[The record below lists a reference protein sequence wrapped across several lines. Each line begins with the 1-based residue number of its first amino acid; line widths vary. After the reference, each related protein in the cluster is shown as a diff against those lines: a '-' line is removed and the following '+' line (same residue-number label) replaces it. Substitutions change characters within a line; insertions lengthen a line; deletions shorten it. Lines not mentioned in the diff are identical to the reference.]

1 MSVRVLL
8 AAGLGLALFASTANA
23 GPENV
28 KWPADY
34 KATFTNTFNGD
45 RTVNEKQVIRV
56 FANDTA
62 VQGAAADGKL
72 PFGSVLVAELYAAK
86 LDADGVAIESGL
98 GRRII
103 DKLSAIV
110 VMERGKGFDDEY
122 PDELK
127 VGDWEFAVFSPTGK
141 RLDKN
146 ITGCRE
152 CHHPLAD
159 SEYVFSYEH
168 MVR

>member
-1 MSVRVLL
+1 MSMRMFL
-8 AAGLGLALFASTANA
+8 AAGLGLALLASTAAA

-34 KATFTNTFNGD
+34 KTAFTNTFNGD
-45 RTVNEKQVIRV
+45 RTANEKQVIRV
-56 FANDTA
+56 FANDMA
-62 VQGAAADGKL
+62 LQGAATDGKL

-86 LDADGVAIESGL
+86 LDADGSVIESTL

-110 VMERGKGFDDEY
+110 VMERGEGFDAEY
-122 PDELK
+122 PDDLK
-127 VGDWEFAVFSPTGK
+127 VGDWEFAVFSPSGK
-141 RLDKN
+141 RLDKD

-152 CHHPLAD
+152 CHHPLTEM
-159 SEYVFSYEH
+159 EYVFSYEH
-168 MVR
+168 LLR